1 MAGASFRILSSFA
14 IVLYTLLGTE
24 ISASAVDSRATY
36 KSQQSDSMSLSSD
49 DDVVIEPVDDASPGM
64 LFLILIAIG
73 AILIC
78 LGVGIAVTFLCAL
91 VLAGLISFGILS
103 TSIVVGLHQKSFTQG
118 FKVFIVLT
126 ASITS
131 TLFGGSVLWIVNRYF
146 YWFSDTNAFFSGSL
160 IGLIGGLLLGFV
172 AFYII
177 QQLTLYLKKQ
187 FNL

>member
-1 MAGASFRILSSFA
+1 MAGANFRILSSFA
-14 IVLYTLLGTE
+14 IVLYTLLGAE

-36 KSQQSDSMSLSSD
+36 KSQQSDSMSLSID
-49 DDVVIEPVDDASPGM
+49 DDGVIEPVDDVSPGI
-64 LFLILIAIG
+64 LFLVLIAIG

-78 LGVGIAVTFLCAL
+78 LGAGIAVTFLCAL

-103 TSIVVGLHQKSFTQG
+103 TSIVVGLHQKSFTEG
-118 FKVFIVLT
+118 FKVFIILT

-131 TLFGGSVLWIVNRYF
+131 TLFGGFVFWIVNRYF
-146 YWFSDTNAFFSGSL
+146 YWFSDTNAFFGSL
-160 IGLIGGLLLGFV
+160 IGLIGGLLLGFL

-177 QQLTLYLKKQ
+177 QQLMSYLKRN